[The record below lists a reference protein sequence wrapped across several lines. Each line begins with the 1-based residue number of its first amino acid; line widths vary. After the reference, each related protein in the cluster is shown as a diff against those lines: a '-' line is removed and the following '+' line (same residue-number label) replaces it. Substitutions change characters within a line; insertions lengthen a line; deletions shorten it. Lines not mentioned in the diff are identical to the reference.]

1 MTVAALRLKRM
12 EVTVTRGSRPWLFTS
27 AALRLKTMRD
37 SVLIH
42 DVKSTHDVGSI
53 HDVASIQDMA

>member
-1 MTVAALRLKRM
+1 MTAAALRLKSM
-12 EVTVTRGSRPWLFTS
+12 EVTVSRGSRPWLFTS

-42 DVKSTHDVGSI
+42 DVASI
-53 HDVASIQDMA
+53 HDMQSIHDMT